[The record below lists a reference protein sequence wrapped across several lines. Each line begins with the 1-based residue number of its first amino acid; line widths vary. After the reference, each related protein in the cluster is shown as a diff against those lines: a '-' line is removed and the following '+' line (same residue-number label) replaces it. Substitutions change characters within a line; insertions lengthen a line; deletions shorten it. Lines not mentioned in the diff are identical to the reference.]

1 MDRLLF
7 RGYLVLFT
15 AIHIPAGRLFAAAAI
30 SAALAGPAGAA
41 CFESGVG
48 CTDSALMPYAVL
60 RQLSCDALWTVRN
73 TMYYEN
79 GYCFKT
85 ARAQA
90 SFDNSNCL
98 YDSAAQ
104 VPLNDYETR
113 NIDRVVRVEKEKGC

>member
-1 MDRLLF
+1 
-7 RGYLVLFT
+7 
-15 AIHIPAGRLFAAAAI
+15 
-30 SAALAGPAGAA
+30 
-41 CFESGVG
+41 
-48 CTDSALMPYAVL
+48 
-60 RQLSCDALWTVRN
+60 
-73 TMYYEN
+73 MYYEN